1 MVAFATPDDVEQR
14 LRRPLTSSE
23 TEFLPGMIEEAQL
36 LVVAYLGCGSDPY
49 PEGEIPDAVRVVTS
63 RMVARV
69 IAEGD
74 AIPAEQYGATQVGLT
89 AGPFSQQA
97 TFAQGSRTGAPWM
110 TRVDRE
116 SLAPYRCS
124 GKAFSI
130 DTAPS
135 CGIFHDPT
143 CSAVA
148 IKSVPHWRSG
158 DCTCGA
164 RLAGVPTPGVGD
176 E

>member
-1 MVAFATPDDVEQR
+1 MTVTPLATQTDIEQR

-23 TEFLPGMIEEAQL
+23 AEFLPGMIEEAQL
-36 LVVAYLGCGSDPY
+36 LVVAYLGCGPDPY

-74 AIPAEQYGATQVGLT
+74 AIPAEQYGATQVGLA

-116 SLAPYRCS
+116 SLGPYRCS
-124 GKAFSI
+124 GKAFAV
-130 DTAPS
+130 DTAPARPQYT
-135 CGIFHDPT
+135 DEQ
-143 CSAVA
+143 
-148 IKSVPHWRSG
+148 WRKILLTSDLG
-158 DCTCGA
+158 W
-164 RLAGVPTPGVGD
+164 